1 MWGNFVQQ
9 PAVEGADLPA
19 MFPLVLP
26 VVPSF
31 LVQEAVQ
38 DLLIPLAAGG
48 PKKAAAEKMLEDL
61 VLTLLSVTTNMA
73 DLEYRDLKEHPPP
86 EWSWESATPFSPPP
100 TSVLAIWCTPNPYAV
115 LGSEFTDDDVMDD
128 TAVADGSP
136 LGGGGLRISTHR
148 RTTRKRLKRRS
159 LRPQPCSIAIS
170 LSRASVEM
178 GLVLDATDLGTP
190 KPDHLRH
197 PVYLL
202 PARRAGVKRVKGIH
216 KTIKS
221 AQRARWLMVA
231 HMVFAY
237 ALSLPEADDD
247 ELATAVDLDMAEEEH
262 DMVDMAA
269 VHAWQTLHA
278 PLEFLLL
285 WDVKWQ
291 HDRSN
296 NLLG

>member
-1 MWGNFVQQ
+1 M
-9 PAVEGADLPA
+9 
-19 MFPLVLP
+19 
-26 VVPSF
+26 
-31 LVQEAVQ
+31 
-38 DLLIPLAAGG
+38 
-48 PKKAAAEKMLEDL
+48 
-61 VLTLLSVTTNMA
+61 
-73 DLEYRDLKEHPPP
+73 
-86 EWSWESATPFSPPP
+86 
-100 TSVLAIWCTPNPYAV
+100 
-115 LGSEFTDDDVMDD
+115 
-128 TAVADGSP
+128 
-136 LGGGGLRISTHR
+136 
-148 RTTRKRLKRRS
+148 
-159 LRPQPCSIAIS
+159 AIS

-190 KPDHLRH
+190 KPDYLRH